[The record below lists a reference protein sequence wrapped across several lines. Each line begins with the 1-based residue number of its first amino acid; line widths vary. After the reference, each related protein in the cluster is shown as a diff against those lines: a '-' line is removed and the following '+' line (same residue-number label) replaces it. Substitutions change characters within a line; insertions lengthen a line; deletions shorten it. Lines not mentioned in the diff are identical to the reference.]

1 MNKQEKIKELYF
13 DEKYKQK
20 DIASILNLSRQYISK
35 VLLQDSRY
43 KEEKEKR
50 KELSKQKHTQKTV
63 NYMKNKRK
71 SNVDIGYEQL
81 KQMHIQASQEL
92 SGRKTMS
99 NRAFRDWNS
108 SIYKYNDKTKSYHL
122 KKGIVTGNDVPKKI
136 NWKSY

>member
-1 MNKQEKIKELYF
+1 MKKQERIKELYF

-20 DIASILNLSRQYISK
+20 DIASLLNLSSQYVSK

-43 KEEKEKR
+43 KKEKERR
-50 KELSKQKHTQKTV
+50 KKISKQKHKQKTV
-63 NYMKNKRK
+63 DYIKNKRK
-71 SNVDIGYEQL
+71 SDIDVGYEQL

-92 SGRKTMS
+92 SSPRRMN

-108 SIYKYNDKTKSYHL
+108 SIYKYNYKTKSYNL